1 MNRSYYFTTS
11 PNPARGGDPFV
22 QPPVAVSHGSFAWR
36 YANRMLDRPRHE
48 AVLRDMAGAFGD
60 MPVTKGN
67 RPGSP
72 IVVVGCATTSKR
84 SSARW
89 PGLAAPAAVA
99 AMLAGLLG
107 YAELSGRMSVAR
119 PAEAAVAQQ
128 PASTGSAPAR
138 AMLHEQAAQLVERA
152 SVPTRTSVFPPAA
165 APAKVATLR
174 SPQAPT
180 AQLPQ
185 PTQVTT
191 GLVDPSI
198 DRDGPGQGSNQVAE
212 LRNARDG
219 CRPNSPDDECIYAD
233 VMRADRRLHAAYTQ
247 AVRVGVRRAALV
259 SANRRWRQ
267 ARELAEDRPD
277 EAIRRYDALASDL
290 DRYVADGT
298 P

>member
-1 MNRSYYFTTS
+1 
-11 PNPARGGDPFV
+11 
-22 QPPVAVSHGSFAWR
+22 
-36 YANRMLDRPRHE
+36 
-48 AVLRDMAGAFGD
+48 MAGAFGD
-60 MPVTKGN
+60 MPVTKGD

-84 SSARW
+84 RNARW
-89 PGLAAPAAVA
+89 PTLAAPAAVA

-107 YAELSGRMSVAR
+107 YAELSGRIGVAR

-128 PASTGSAPAR
+128 PASTGSVPAR
-138 AMLHEQAAQLVERA
+138 AMLHEQAAQVAERA
-152 SVPTRTSVFPPAA
+152 SVPMPTSVSPPAA

-191 GLVDPSI
+191 GLVDPSV
-198 DRDGPGQGSNQVAE
+198 DRDGPGQGSGQVAG
-212 LRNARDG
+212 LGNALDG

-247 AVRVGVRRAALV
+247 AVRVGVRRTALV
-259 SANRRWRQ
+259 SVNRRWRQ